1 MRAYR
6 KNKLNKK
13 IYAVIAGLLVVV
25 LVGSAFFLMQDRVY
39 ARETLLGIEH
49 IREKI
54 MTEEG
59 APFRILEIVPEE
71 GLAAAINTGA
81 GDQPA
86 VKVTTPYDAD
96 GKKVVSESGL
106 ESERTI
112 FLVNNDDN
120 DRKDATYSTGTFG
133 FYVKGQEPVFQDMVR
148 IFSDKK
154 GAPSLLTDSV
164 ARKNFANA
172 AMFGTSGTRQ
182 QIAHLVTDVSDASG
196 VFYKNDIGEYRELRL
211 GEKIGQDI
219 NGDGNTEQYATEELM
234 NALEKSG
241 LYFAIGHEYQGE
253 NGYIDLAEGRMER
266 ASEGE
271 MGNYSRRYLPDLTK
285 RSTAADPSVTE
296 TVLDKTK
303 DPAYKELTSWESSKI
318 GPSGISSDEL
328 FIPTVDSV
336 SGIGTG
342 TFDPYFVYSDNSG
355 EPSDVVKRRVTFS
368 YMQGV
373 GSGYYI
379 VDSNPLDSGVVKGT
393 PVYTFNEEANSY
405 EFVGFFEEWTTSES
419 RSLPVLKPMSSDTTV
434 NGNPDTRYYCL
445 QFQYSAEPQGYSGF
459 YQVAYFDKGASDE
472 SSSSTPGTYTGA
484 EYALSD
490 TAEGTLVANEKGT
503 GIVDVNPDAYTA
515 DSHFLYEYTPG
526 QGLFQWTS
534 DGWLQNNIEKKPYR
548 IKGAKIYF
556 TSGLV
561 NRDKFK
567 REVFD
572 LEPEQYDSFPVI
584 VETRAAKDVTE
595 EDILAASC
603 VILHGGSNQF
613 SLTSDRSDGLSLIYK
628 KEDRDL
634 SLAVCKAI
642 VDRVMNQG
650 LPVIS
655 QHNIQLE
662 IGGEKKEAKALDA
675 FTSSVSS
682 FPEDTPYVYYLSR
695 TLTLKNMEQY
705 YNQVLQPATEGA
717 PIDSPLWSGEVVSA
731 GTVDGQANHV
741 NGSVYNVTLSNDN
754 PQFGL
759 LCINFMDPVS
769 DPSGYQPVLQNIQA
783 ENVYR
788 VANHLSGRLEEK
800 ISMATIIRYIIAYA
814 DSQNYDSNGS
824 LHILELAPCAS
835 YTLRLET
842 TGEGDDQ
849 KTTLYQITEKNANG
863 EVIGKKELISYEKA
877 DITLTQMT
885 TAEFIGKVEDINA
898 HYDMVYIGS
907 DIGPYKLG
915 NGKIVKLCQD
925 YNGKTVYNDSDMN
938 GLIYTNV
945 GDTFAV
951 TQIGYENANET
962 ARFSGN
968 DITEEKKNALL
979 QFIQAGFP
987 VVVSDELVNLIPGAA
1002 IEEGKRSPLT
1012 VNADTV
1018 DNCSYLYQFLEESR
1032 ERENFIRL
1040 SELSA
1045 PLLNMYFSIS
1055 RPMLRMVEG
1064 TLGADSQNEVQR
1076 LQNHNDG
1083 YCRAV
1088 FEFVIDS
1095 PGIGGNDSDYDFELY
1110 IDANADGKFSKTTE
1124 RITQFEMTDSAGNQI
1139 AREDGRY
1146 RLESGKAYRATYLI
1160 SSSQRGVLPWKIV
1173 VIKNDD
1179 IHLKRADAMGY
1190 YEIRDPNGT
1199 LEKITVLQIDTY
1211 SGSTGSLSSTWNM
1224 EETLEKPETVFYQLM
1239 NDHEKV
1245 PFDVSID
1252 TVPSDKLT
1260 VADILEK
1267 KGNGSLSV
1275 ENVLS
1280 DANQNGTL
1288 EMEEYLDF
1296 FRSYDMLVIGFAD
1309 CISSPTENAIDAIKM
1324 YIEEGRSVLFA
1335 HDTTSP
1341 YSIAEQGYAYYYN
1354 QVLRD
1359 TFGMDRF
1366 NITGQR
1372 QYGEEE
1378 TFGQEKVYK
1387 PKSERVEIQNGY
1399 GQGHTYSV
1407 MIRKSAA
1414 DRQYMI
1420 QEGLQNAKAD
1430 YPFDQTQYQTTS
1442 VDPVNRGQ
1450 ITMYPYKLEQESFK
1464 VASTHGQYWQLDYT
1478 KDDDR
1483 DGESDLV
1490 VWYTLGGTDLYGLS
1504 PRDVRNNYYIFNKGN
1519 VTYSGVG
1526 HSDVMNAQGEANG
1539 TDNEIKLFI
1548 NTLIAAYESGLHAPS
1563 VRIIENYDS
1572 TSRDLNSI
1580 YLSYDDQIKA
1590 LEDGNG
1596 IIDTTENIYFVA
1608 TSNSLIRNGQGKT
1621 KLFTANLYMEVPEE
1635 SGAEKL
1641 VCKGSVLFGRP
1652 LAVEGLYY
1660 LDAAGIEQKV
1670 TPYED
1675 GSYPIE
1681 PGVVYKARVPVSALR
1696 YYNNSQDVYDER
1708 AGQASEQEIG
1718 GARNAKKIMVTAT
1731 ETIRVN
1737 ASGNETKA
1745 SAVDQVDFVRV
1756 QLFDLD

>member
-1 MRAYR
+1 M
-6 KNKLNKK
+6 NKK

-59 APFRILEIVPEE
+59 VPFRILEIVPEE
-71 GLAAAINTGA
+71 GLAEAINTGA

-120 DRKDATYSTGTFG
+120 GRKDATYSTGTFG

-148 IFSDKK
+148 VFSDQER
-154 GAPSLLTDSV
+154 APSLLTDSV

-172 AMFGTSGTRQ
+172 AMFGTSGIPQ
-182 QIAHLVTDVSDASG
+182 QIAHLVTDFSNASG

-219 NGDGNTEQYATEELM
+219 NGDGNAEQYATEELM
-234 NALEKSG
+234 SALEKSG

-253 NGYIDLAEGRMER
+253 NGYIDLAEGKMKR
-266 ASEGE
+266 ASEEE
-271 MGNYSRRYLPDLTK
+271 MGNYSRHYFPDLK
-285 RSTAADPSVTE
+285 DSPTAADPSVTE
-296 TVLDKTK
+296 TVLNKDT
-303 DPAYKELTSWESSKI
+303 DPAYKELADWESSKI
-318 GPSGISSDEL
+318 EPSRINPHKL

-342 TFDPYFVYSDNSG
+342 TFDPYFVHVDNNPGASG
-355 EPSDVVKRRVTFS
+355 SEKRRATFS

-373 GSGYYI
+373 SSGYYI
-379 VDSNPLDSGVVKGT
+379 TETSQVFINPDNLSEPVQGT
-393 PVYTFNEEANSY
+393 PMYTYDVGGQCYVFA
-405 EFVGFFEEWTTSES
+405 GFFDQWKQIGTDPETRADIWVPQLKSLSSES
-419 RSLPVLKPMSSDTTV
+419 VDGVQGTEYYSLK
-434 NGNPDTRYYCL
+434 
-445 QFQYSAEPQGYSGF
+445 FQYSAEPQGYPGF
-459 YQVAYFDKGASDE
+459 YQVAYFDKGVLVD
-472 SSSSTPGTYTGA
+472 GDYCGA
-484 EYALSD
+484 EYYLNDSVAGAL
-490 TAEGTLVANEKGT
+490 VPNEKGP
-503 GIVDVNPDAYTA
+503 GIVDVNRSAYTA
-515 DSHFLYEYTPG
+515 DSHFLYEYTPR

-534 DGWLQNNIEKKPYR
+534 DGWLQDDDAEKAPYR

-556 TSGLV
+556 TAGLV

-584 VETRAAKDVTE
+584 VETRAAKYVTV
-595 EDILAASC
+595 EDIQTASC
-603 VILHGGSNQF
+603 VIMHKGNDMFCLGQTP
-613 SLTSDRSDGLSLIYK
+613 LTYK
-628 KEDRDL
+628 KGERDL
-634 SLAVCKAI
+634 SLTVCKAI

-662 IGGEKKEAKALDA
+662 IVGEKKEAKDLD
-675 FTSSVSS
+675 VSKGS
-682 FPEDTPYVYYLSR
+682 ENPLPDDTPNIYYLSR
-695 TLTLKNMEQY
+695 ALTLKNMEQY

-731 GTVDGQANHV
+731 GTVNGQANHV

-842 TGEGDDQ
+842 TGEGENQ
-849 KTTLYQITEKNANG
+849 KTILYQITEKNANG
-863 EVIGKKELISYEKA
+863 EVIGKKELISYDKA

-907 DIGPYKLG
+907 DIGPYQLP
-915 NGKIVKLCQD
+915 NGKIVKLCQND
-925 YNGKTVYNDSDMN
+925 EGKTVYNDSDMD

-945 GDTFAV
+945 GDTFEV

-1095 PGIGGNDSDYDFELY
+1095 PGIGENDSDYDFELY

-1239 NDHEKV
+1239 NDHEMV

-1267 KGNGSLSV
+1267 KGNGTLSV

-1572 TSRDLNSI
+1572 SSRDLNSI

-1641 VCKGSVLFGRP
+1641 VCKGSVLFGRT

-1681 PGVVYKARVPVSALR
+1681 PGVVYKVRVPVSALR
-1696 YYNNSQDVYDER
+1696 YYNNAQDVYDER
-1708 AGQASEQEIG
+1708 AGQATEQEIG

-1745 SAVDQVDFVRV
+1745 SAVDQVNFVRV

>member
-1 MRAYR
+1 M
-6 KNKLNKK
+6 NKK

-71 GLAAAINTGA
+71 GLASSLMTDA
-81 GDQPA
+81 GEKPA
-86 VKVTTPYDAD
+86 VKVTTPYMPNGSKVAD
-96 GKKVVSESGL
+96 NGL
-106 ESERTI
+106 SASKRDI
-112 FLVNNDDN
+112 FLVNDN
-120 DRKDATYSTGTFG
+120 GRKDATYSTGTFG

-148 IFSDKK
+148 VFSDQE

-164 ARKNFANA
+164 ARKNFAGVATVGNPGA
-172 AMFGTSGTRQ
+172 LG
-182 QIAHLVTDVSDASG
+182 QIAYLVTDVSNASG
-196 VFYKNDIGEYRELRL
+196 VFYTNDIAGYRELRL

-219 NGDGNTEQYATEELM
+219 NGDGNAEQYATEDLM

-241 LYFAIGHEYQGE
+241 LYFAIGHEYQEE

-271 MGNYSRRYLPDLTK
+271 MGNYSRRYLPALTNP
-285 RSTAADPSVTE
+285 TAADPSVTE
-296 TVLDKTK
+296 TVLDKAN
-303 DPAYKELTSWESSKI
+303 DPAYIELTSWESSASNTTGAI
-318 GPSGISSDEL
+318 VNPLFASAVDGDTGIS
-328 FIPTVDSV
+328 
-336 SGIGTG
+336 TG
-342 TFDPYFVYSDNSG
+342 TFDPYFVHIDNSPG
-355 EPSDVVKRRVTFS
+355 ASGLEKRRVTFS

-373 GSGYYI
+373 SSGYYI
-379 VDSNPLDSGVVKGT
+379 ADSNPLDSGVVKGT

-405 EFVGFFEEWTTSES
+405 EFVGFFEEWTTSGSEK
-419 RSLPVLKPMSSDTTV
+419 LPVLKPMSSDPTV
-434 NGNPDTRYYCL
+434 NGSPDTRYYCL
-445 QFQYSAEPQGYSGF
+445 KFQYSAEPQGYSGF
-459 YQVAYFDKGASDE
+459 YQVAYFDKGKSDG
-472 SSSSTPGTYTGA
+472 SSSYTGA
-484 EYALSD
+484 EYALND
-490 TAEGTLVANEKGT
+490 TAKGALVPNEKGI
-503 GIVDVNPDAYTA
+503 GIVDVNRSAYTA

-534 DGWLQNNIEKKPYR
+534 DGWLQDDAEIAEIKPYR

-556 TSGLV
+556 TAGLV

-584 VETRAAKDVTE
+584 VETRAAKDVTV
-595 EDILAASC
+595 EDIQAASC
-603 VILHGGSNQF
+603 VIMHKGNDMFCLGQTP
-613 SLTSDRSDGLSLIYK
+613 LTYK
-628 KEDRDL
+628 KGERDL
-634 SLAVCKAI
+634 SLTVCKAI

-662 IGGEKKEAKALDA
+662 IGVENKEAKDLD
-675 FTSSVSS
+675 VSKG
-682 FPEDTPYVYYLSR
+682 PENPLPVDTPYIYYLSR

-705 YNQVLQPATEGA
+705 YNQVLQPATEGDH
-717 PIDSPLWSGEVVSA
+717 IDSPLWSGEVVSA

-741 NGSVYNVTLSNDN
+741 NGSVYNVTVSNEYPDK
-754 PQFGL
+754 GL
-759 LCINFMDPVS
+759 LCVNFTDAVS
-769 DPSGYQPVLQNIQA
+769 NASGYQPVLQNIQA

-842 TGEGDDQ
+842 TEEGDNQ
-849 KTTLYQITEKNANG
+849 KTILYQITEKNANG
-863 EVIGKKELISYEKA
+863 EVTGKKELISYEKA

-907 DIGPYKLG
+907 DIGPYKLD

-987 VVVSDELVNLIPGAA
+987 VVVSDELVNLIPGAV
-1002 IEEGKRSPLT
+1002 IEEGKRSPLS

-1124 RITQFEMTDSAGNQI
+1124 RITQFEMTDSAGNQF

-1211 SGSTGSLSSTWNM
+1211 SGNTGSLSSTWNM

-1239 NDHEKV
+1239 NDHETV

-1387 PKSERVEIQNGY
+1387 PKSEREEIQNGY

-1407 MIRKSAA
+1407 MIRKSA
-1414 DRQYMI
+1414 DDSQYMI
-1420 QEGLQNAKAD
+1420 QEGLRKAKED
-1430 YPFDQTQYQTTS
+1430 YYFDQNQYQTAS

-1526 HSDVMNAQGEANG
+1526 HSDVMNAQGGANG

-1641 VCKGSVLFGRP
+1641 VCKGNVLFGRP

-1660 LDAAGIEQKV
+1660 LDAAGVEQKV

-1708 AGQASEQEIG
+1708 AGQATEQEIG

-1737 ASGNETKA
+1737 ASGAETKA

>member
-1 MRAYR
+1 M
-6 KNKLNKK
+6 NKK

-25 LVGSAFFLMQDRVY
+25 LVGSAFFFLKDRVY

-49 IREKI
+49 IREKA
-54 MTEEG
+54 MSEEG
-59 APFRILEIVPEE
+59 KPFRILEIVPEE
-71 GLAAAINTGA
+71 GLASSLMTDA
-81 GDQPA
+81 GEQPA
-86 VKVTTPYDAD
+86 VKVTTRYDAD
-96 GKKVVSESGL
+96 GNKVVSESGS

-112 FLVNNDDN
+112 FLVNNADN
-120 DRKDATYSTGTFG
+120 GRKDATYSTGTFG

-148 IFSDKK
+148 VFSDQE

-172 AMFGTSGTRQ
+172 AMFGTSGTPQ
-182 QIAHLVTDVSDASG
+182 QIAYLVTDFSNASG
-196 VFYKNDIGEYRELRL
+196 VFYKNDIAGYRELRL

-219 NGDGNTEQYATEELM
+219 NGDGNAEQYATEELM

-253 NGYIDLAEGRMER
+253 NGYIDLAEGTMTR
-266 ASEGE
+266 ASEEE

-303 DPAYKELTSWESSKI
+303 DPAYKELTSWESSVNTTGAI
-318 GPSGISSDEL
+318 ANPLFASAVDRDTGIS
-328 FIPTVDSV
+328 
-336 SGIGTG
+336 TG
-342 TFDPYFVYSDNSG
+342 TFDPYFVHVDNNIGASG
-355 EPSDVVKRRVTFS
+355 SEKRRATFS

-373 GSGYYI
+373 SSGYYI
-379 VDSNPLDSGVVKGT
+379 TASNLLDPDVDSGVAKGT

-405 EFVGFFEEWTTSES
+405 EFVGFFEKWTTSES
-419 RSLPVLKPMSSDTTV
+419 GNLPVLKPMSSDTTV
-434 NGNPDTRYYCL
+434 NGSPDTEYYSL
-445 QFQYSAEPQGYSGF
+445 KFQYSAEPQGISGF
-459 YQVAYFDKGASDE
+459 YQVSYFDKGKSDG
-472 SSSSTPGTYTGA
+472 SGSYTGA
-484 EYALSD
+484 EYVLNDTVEGAL
-490 TAEGTLVANEKGT
+490 VPNEKGT
-503 GIVDVNPDAYTA
+503 GIVDVNPSAYTA

-534 DGWLQNNIEKKPYR
+534 DSWLQDDTGKKPYR

-584 VETRAAKDVTE
+584 VETRAAKDVTV
-595 EDILAASC
+595 EDIQTASC
-603 VILHGGSNQF
+603 VIMHKGNDMFCLGQTP
-613 SLTSDRSDGLSLIYK
+613 LTYK
-628 KEDRDL
+628 KDSRDI

-642 VDRVMNQG
+642 VDGVLNRG
-650 LPVIS
+650 LPVIN
-655 QHNIQLE
+655 QHNMLLE
-662 IGGEKKEAKALDA
+662 IGGASKEANALDA
-675 FTSSVSS
+675 YNG
-682 FPEDTPYVYYLSR
+682 PENPLPGDTPYIYYLSR

-717 PIDSPLWSGEVVSA
+717 PIDSPLRSGEVVSA
-731 GTVDGQANHV
+731 GTVNGQANHV
-741 NGSVYNVTLSNDN
+741 NGSVYNVTLSNND
-754 PQFGL
+754 PTLGL
-759 LCINFMDPVS
+759 LCVNFTDVVS
-769 DPSGYQPVLQNIQA
+769 NASGYQPVLQNIQA

-835 YTLRLET
+835 YTLHLET

-849 KTTLYQITEKNANG
+849 KTILYQITEKNANG
-863 EVIGKKELISYEKA
+863 EVIGKKELISYDKA

-907 DIGPYKLG
+907 DIGPYQLP

-925 YNGKTVYNDSDMN
+925 DEGKTVYNDSDMN

-987 VVVSDELVNLIPGAA
+987 VVVSDELVNTNPGAV

-1124 RITQFEMTDSAGNQI
+1124 CITQFEMTDSSGNQI

-1211 SGSTGSLSSTWNM
+1211 SGNTGNVSSTWNM

-1239 NDHEKV
+1239 NDHEMV

-1267 KGNGSLSV
+1267 KGNGTLSV

-1288 EMEEYLDF
+1288 EVEEYLDF
-1296 FRSYDMLVIGFAD
+1296 FRSYDMLVLGFAN
-1309 CISSPTENAIDAIKM
+1309 CYSAPTEKAIDAIKM
-1324 YIEEGRSVLFA
+1324 YIEEGRSVLFT
-1335 HDTTSP
+1335 HDSTSP
-1341 YSIAEQGYAYYYN
+1341 YSIAGEGWMHYCN
-1354 QVLRD
+1354 VLLRD
-1359 TFGMDRF
+1359 SLGMDRF

-1372 QYGEEE
+1372 QFGEEE
-1378 TFGQEKVYK
+1378 TFTREQVYK
-1387 PKSERVEIQNGY
+1387 PKSDNEDIQVGY

-1430 YPFDQTQYQTTS
+1430 YPFDQTQYQTAS

-1464 VASTHGQYWQLDYT
+1464 VASTHGQYWQLDFT

-1504 PRDVRNNYYIFNKGN
+1504 PRDVRNNYYIYNKGN

-1526 HSDVMNAQGEANG
+1526 DSDVMNAQGEANG

-1563 VRIIENYDS
+1563 VRIIENYET

-1580 YLSYDDQIKA
+1580 YLSYDDQIRA
-1590 LEDGNG
+1590 LANQDDG

-1641 VCKGSVLFGRP
+1641 ICKGSVLYGRP
-1652 LAVEGLYY
+1652 LAVEGLFY
-1660 LDAAGIEQKV
+1660 LDAGGVEQQV

-1681 PGVVYKARVPVSALR
+1681 PGVVYKARVSVSALR
-1696 YYNNSQDVYDER
+1696 YYNNAQDVYDER
-1708 AGQASEQEIG
+1708 EGQATEQEIG

-1731 ETIRVN
+1731 ETVRVN

>member
-1 MRAYR
+1 M
-6 KNKLNKK
+6 NKK

-71 GLAAAINTGA
+71 GLASSLTTDTGE
-81 GDQPA
+81 QPA
-86 VKVTTPYDAD
+86 VKVTTPYMQN
-96 GKKVVSESGL
+96 GSKVTDNGL
-106 ESERTI
+106 SASKRDI
-112 FLVNNDDN
+112 FLVNDN
-120 DRKDATYSTGTFG
+120 GRKDATYSTGTFG

-148 IFSDKK
+148 VFSDQE

-164 ARKNFANA
+164 ARKNFAGA
-172 AMFGTSGTRQ
+172 ADWLHPSGTLGEIR
-182 QIAHLVTDVSDASG
+182 HLVTDDNSTG
-196 VFYKNDIGEYRELRL
+196 VFYSHNVTGYRELRL

-219 NGDGNTEQYATEELM
+219 NGDGNAEQYATEDLM
-234 NALEKSG
+234 SALEKSG

-253 NGYIDLAEGRMER
+253 NGYIDLAEGRMTR
-266 ASEGE
+266 ASEEE
-271 MGNYSRRYLPDLTK
+271 MGNYSRHYLPAL
-285 RSTAADPSVTE
+285 TE
-296 TVLDKTK
+296 TVLDKAN
-303 DPAYKELTSWESSKI
+303 DPAYKELTSWESSASNTTGAI
-318 GPSGISSDEL
+318 VNPLFASAVDGDTGIS
-328 FIPTVDSV
+328 
-336 SGIGTG
+336 TG
-342 TFDPYFVYSDNSG
+342 SFDPYFVHVDNNPGASRID
-355 EPSDVVKRRVTFS
+355 EKRRATFS

-379 VDSNPLDSGVVKGT
+379 TASNLLDPDVDSYPVKGT
-393 PVYTFNEEANSY
+393 PVYTFNGEANSY

-434 NGNPDTRYYCL
+434 NGSPDAGYYCL

-459 YQVAYFDKGASDE
+459 YQVAYFDKGKSDGNG
-472 SSSSTPGTYTGA
+472 SYTGA
-484 EYALSD
+484 EYYLNDSVEGAL
-490 TAEGTLVANEKGT
+490 VPNEKGT
-503 GIVDVNPDAYTA
+503 GIVDVNPSAYTA

-534 DGWLQNNIEKKPYR
+534 DSWLKDDTWKKPYR

-584 VETRAAKDVTE
+584 VETRAAKDVTV
-595 EDILAASC
+595 EDIQTASC
-603 VILHGGSNQF
+603 VIMHKGNDMFCLGQTP
-613 SLTSDRSDGLSLIYK
+613 LTYK
-628 KEDRDL
+628 KGERDL

-642 VDRVMNQG
+642 VDGVLNRG
-650 LPVIS
+650 LPVIN
-655 QHNIQLE
+655 QHNMLLK
-662 IGGEKKEAKALDA
+662 IGGEEKEANDLD
-675 FTSSVSS
+675 VSKE
-682 FPEDTPYVYYLSR
+682 PENPLPGDTPYIYYLSR
-695 TLTLKNMEQY
+695 ALTLKNMEQY

-717 PIDSPLWSGEVVSA
+717 PMDSPLWSGEVVSA

-741 NGSVYNVTLSNDN
+741 NGSVYNVTLSNDD
-754 PQFGL
+754 PTHGL
-759 LCINFMDPVS
+759 LCVNFTDAVS
-769 DPSGYQPVLQNIQA
+769 NASGYQPVLQNIQA

-842 TGEGDDQ
+842 TGEGDNQ
-849 KTTLYQITEKNANG
+849 KTILYQITEKNADG

-907 DIGPYKLG
+907 DIGPYQLP

-925 YNGKTVYNDSDMN
+925 DEGKTVYNDSDMN

-1018 DNCSYLYQFLEESR
+1018 DNCSHLYQFLEESR

-1146 RLESGKAYRATYLI
+1146 RLESGKLI
-1160 SSSQRGVLPWKIV
+1160 
-1173 VIKNDD
+1173 
-1179 IHLKRADAMGY
+1179 
-1190 YEIRDPNGT
+1190 
-1199 LEKITVLQIDTY
+1199 
-1211 SGSTGSLSSTWNM
+1211 
-1224 EETLEKPETVFYQLM
+1224 
-1239 NDHEKV
+1239 
-1245 PFDVSID
+1245 
-1252 TVPSDKLT
+1252 
-1260 VADILEK
+1260 
-1267 KGNGSLSV
+1267 
-1275 ENVLS
+1275 
-1280 DANQNGTL
+1280 
-1288 EMEEYLDF
+1288 
-1296 FRSYDMLVIGFAD
+1296 
-1309 CISSPTENAIDAIKM
+1309 
-1324 YIEEGRSVLFA
+1324 
-1335 HDTTSP
+1335 
-1341 YSIAEQGYAYYYN
+1341 
-1354 QVLRD
+1354 
-1359 TFGMDRF
+1359 
-1366 NITGQR
+1366 GQR
-1372 QYGEEE
+1372 
-1378 TFGQEKVYK
+1378 
-1387 PKSERVEIQNGY
+1387 I
-1399 GQGHTYSV
+1399 
-1407 MIRKSAA
+1407 
-1414 DRQYMI
+1414 
-1420 QEGLQNAKAD
+1420 
-1430 YPFDQTQYQTTS
+1430 
-1442 VDPVNRGQ
+1442 
-1450 ITMYPYKLEQESFK
+1450 
-1464 VASTHGQYWQLDYT
+1464 
-1478 KDDDR
+1478 
-1483 DGESDLV
+1483 
-1490 VWYTLGGTDLYGLS
+1490 
-1504 PRDVRNNYYIFNKGN
+1504 
-1519 VTYSGVG
+1519 
-1526 HSDVMNAQGEANG
+1526 
-1539 TDNEIKLFI
+1539 
-1548 NTLIAAYESGLHAPS
+1548 
-1563 VRIIENYDS
+1563 
-1572 TSRDLNSI
+1572 
-1580 YLSYDDQIKA
+1580 
-1590 LEDGNG
+1590 
-1596 IIDTTENIYFVA
+1596 
-1608 TSNSLIRNGQGKT
+1608 
-1621 KLFTANLYMEVPEE
+1621 
-1635 SGAEKL
+1635 
-1641 VCKGSVLFGRP
+1641 
-1652 LAVEGLYY
+1652 
-1660 LDAAGIEQKV
+1660 
-1670 TPYED
+1670 
-1675 GSYPIE
+1675 
-1681 PGVVYKARVPVSALR
+1681 
-1696 YYNNSQDVYDER
+1696 
-1708 AGQASEQEIG
+1708 
-1718 GARNAKKIMVTAT
+1718 
-1731 ETIRVN
+1731 
-1737 ASGNETKA
+1737 
-1745 SAVDQVDFVRV
+1745 
-1756 QLFDLD
+1756 

>member
-1 MRAYR
+1 M
-6 KNKLNKK
+6 NKK

-25 LVGSAFFLMQDRVY
+25 LVGSAFFFMQDRVY

-59 APFRILEIVPEE
+59 VPFRILEIVPEE
-71 GLAAAINTGA
+71 GLASSLMTDA
-81 GDQPA
+81 GEKPA
-86 VKVTTPYDAD
+86 VKVTTPYMQN
-96 GKKVVSESGL
+96 GIKVTDNGL
-106 ESERTI
+106 SASKRDI
-112 FLVNNDDN
+112 FLVNDN
-120 DRKDATYSTGTFG
+120 GRKDATYSTGTFG

-148 IFSDKK
+148 VFSDQE

-172 AMFGTSGTRQ
+172 AMFGTSGTPQ
-182 QIAHLVTDVSDASG
+182 QIAYLVTDVSDATG
-196 VFYKNDIGEYRELRL
+196 VFYTNDIAGYRELRL

-219 NGDGNTEQYATEELM
+219 NGDGTTEQYATEELM

-253 NGYIDLAEGRMER
+253 AGYIDLAEGTMTR
-266 ASEGE
+266 ASEEE
-271 MGNYSRRYLPDLTK
+271 MGNYSRLYLPDLTENLVDP
-285 RSTAADPSVTE
+285 ADPSVTE
-296 TVLDKTK
+296 TVLDKTN
-303 DPAYKELTSWESSKI
+303 DPAYKELTSWESSASNTTGAI
-318 GPSGISSDEL
+318 VNPLFASAVDGDTGIS
-328 FIPTVDSV
+328 
-336 SGIGTG
+336 TG
-342 TFDPYFVYSDNSG
+342 TFDPYFVHVDNNPGASG
-355 EPSDVVKRRVTFS
+355 SEKRRATFS

-379 VDSNPLDSGVVKGT
+379 ADSNPLDSGVVKGT

-405 EFVGFFEEWTTSES
+405 EFAGFFDQWNIIGTEEETGNNISVPQLK
-419 RSLPVLKPMSSDTTV
+419 SLSDDTVDGVQGTKYFSLK
-434 NGNPDTRYYCL
+434 
-445 QFQYSAEPQGYSGF
+445 FQYSAEPQGISGF
-459 YQVAYFDKGASDE
+459 YQVSYFDKGKSDG
-472 SSSSTPGTYTGA
+472 SGSYTGA
-484 EYALSD
+484 EYVLNDTVEGAL
-490 TAEGTLVANEKGT
+490 VPNEKGT
-503 GIVDVNPDAYTA
+503 GIVDVNPSAYTA

-534 DGWLQNNIEKKPYR
+534 DGWIQDVTRIKPYR

-556 TSGLV
+556 TAGLV

-603 VILHGGSNQF
+603 VILHRGSNQF
-613 SLTSDRSDGLSLIYK
+613 SLASDRSDGLSLTYK
-628 KEDRDL
+628 KGDRDI

-662 IGGEKKEAKALDA
+662 IGGEKKEAKALDE

-682 FPEDTPYVYYLSR
+682 FPADTPCVYYLSR

-717 PIDSPLWSGEVVSA
+717 IIDAPLWSGEAVSE
-731 GTVDGQANHV
+731 GTENGNANHV
-741 NGSVYNVTLSNDN
+741 NGSVYNVTVSNEYPDK
-754 PQFGL
+754 GL
-759 LCINFMDPVS
+759 LCVNFTDAVS
-769 DPSGYQPVLQNIQA
+769 NASGYQPVLQNIQA

-849 KTTLYQITEKNANG
+849 KTTLYQITGKNANG
-863 EVIGKKELISYEKA
+863 EVIGKKELISYDKA

-907 DIGPYKLG
+907 DIGPYQLP
-915 NGKIVKLCQD
+915 NGKIVKLRQD
-925 YNGKTVYNDSDMN
+925 DEGKTVYNDSDMN

-1018 DNCSYLYQFLEESR
+1018 DNCSHLYQFLEEAR

-1110 IDANADGKFSKTTE
+1110 MDANADGKFSKTTE

-1211 SGSTGSLSSTWNM
+1211 SGNTGKISSTWNM

-1267 KGNGSLSV
+1267 KGNGTLSV

-1288 EMEEYLDF
+1288 EVEEYLDF
-1296 FRSYDMLVIGFAD
+1296 FRSYDMLVLGFAN
-1309 CISSPTENAIDAIKM
+1309 CYSAPTEKAIDAIKM
-1324 YIEEGRSVLFA
+1324 YIEEGRSVLFT
-1335 HDTTSP
+1335 HDSTSP
-1341 YSIAEQGYAYYYN
+1341 YSIAGEGWMHYCN
-1354 QVLRD
+1354 VLLRD
-1359 TFGMDRF
+1359 SLGMDRF

-1372 QYGEEE
+1372 QFGEEE
-1378 TFGQEKVYK
+1378 TFTREQVYK
-1387 PKSERVEIQNGY
+1387 PKSDNEDIQVGY

-1407 MIRKSAA
+1407 MIRKSA
-1414 DRQYMI
+1414 DDSQYMI
-1420 QEGLQNAKAD
+1420 QEGLQKAKAD

-1464 VASTHGQYWQLDYT
+1464 VASTHGQYWQLDFT

-1504 PRDVRNNYYIFNKGN
+1504 PRDVRNNYYIYNKGN

-1526 HSDVMNAQGEANG
+1526 DTDVMNAQGGANG

-1563 VRIIENYDS
+1563 VRIIENYET

-1580 YLSYDDQIKA
+1580 YLSYDDQIRA
-1590 LEDGNG
+1590 LANQDDG

-1641 VCKGSVLFGRP
+1641 ICKGSVLYGRP

-1660 LDAAGIEQKV
+1660 LDATGVEQKV

-1708 AGQASEQEIG
+1708 AGQATEQEIG

-1731 ETIRVN
+1731 ETVRVN

-1745 SAVDQVDFVRV
+1745 SAVDQVNFVRV